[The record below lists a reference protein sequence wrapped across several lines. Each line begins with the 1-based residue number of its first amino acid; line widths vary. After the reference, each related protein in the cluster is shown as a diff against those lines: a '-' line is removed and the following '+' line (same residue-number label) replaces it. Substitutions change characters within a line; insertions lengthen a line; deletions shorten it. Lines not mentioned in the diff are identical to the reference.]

1 MLPGL
6 TAAVA
11 RRITVAMADPR
22 LDERM
27 ARQLRSFAGPRR
39 DHWPDAFLSIH
50 EAVEDALQR
59 SAGGGR
65 AAWFSRGEPLQNPQA
80 WEEALGP
87 LLVVNPALALAFEQT
102 RRPRPDIPLPPGP
115 ADPVWTTPYTAD
127 GRSSS
132 TRRDHHSADRRRM
145 ASVHQDQREAPTVDD
160 LPAVGA
166 DWRVFAS
173 AERLTTFPTYP
184 SKGPDH
190 ITWRI
195 RAIELGADRMQ
206 SHASACPPEDPPV
219 ARGDFCDW
227 LIATT
232 AATPRLPHGARQLVA
247 LDADLNAAG
256 DARTGLGLPGRL
268 LAPTQPLIHILGL
281 GPSQKV
287 PFLLCHG
294 DRPAMVLVTWRCLYV
309 TSDYH
314 LPRPRLAGSAILVR
328 PSAYRHLTDWAP
340 GRLVG
345 RDYSYHGEQDS

>member
-1 MLPGL
+1 
-6 TAAVA
+6 
-11 RRITVAMADPR
+11 MADPR

-27 ARQLRSFAGPRR
+27 ARQLRSFAGPQR

-65 AAWFSRGEPLQNPQA
+65 TAWFSRSEPLQDPQA

-87 LLVVNPALALAFEQT
+87 LLVVNPALALALEQT
-102 RRPRPDIPLPPGP
+102 RRPRPDIPLPPSP
-115 ADPVWTTPYTAD
+115 ADPVWTTPFTAD

-132 TRRDHHSADRRRM
+132 TRRDHHDSADRRRM

-166 DWRVFAS
+166 DWSVFAS

-219 ARGDFCDW
+219 ARGDFSDW

-256 DARTGLGLPGRL
+256 DARTGPGLPSRL

-294 DRPAMVLVTWRCLYV
+294 DDRRW
-309 TSDYH
+309 S
-314 LPRPRLAGSAILVR
+314 S
-328 PSAYRHLTDWAP
+328 
-340 GRLVG
+340 
-345 RDYSYHGEQDS
+345 